1 MRKRFD
7 EQLLQ
12 VRGMLKEMCEVD
24 AEAMRLIERALASR
38 EDVSAPVRACERAA
52 DEKEREIERLCMRI
66 IVRQQPVAH
75 DLALVTSAVKMV
87 TDLERITDQAADIA
101 DIDILKG
108 AVSCAVPNS
117 LGAMMASAREMVER
131 CAAALDTFSLD
142 EARAIRRAD
151 DVVDGL
157 FAAVKRELAGMVDEK
172 DEDGEC
178 AMDMLMT
185 RARRRPRRQCRGVD
199 RLRRPRRAGIS
210 SHHKRQCSRTARC
223 LSLFFGT
230 MNS

>member
-1 MRKRFD
+1 
-7 EQLLQ
+7 
-12 VRGMLKEMCEVD
+12 
-24 AEAMRLIERALASR
+24 
-38 EDVSAPVRACERAA
+38 
-52 DEKEREIERLCMRI
+52 MRI

-101 DIDILKG
+101 DILKG
-108 AVSCAVPNS
+108 AVSCAVPKS
-117 LGAMMASAREMVER
+117 LGAMMASAREMVEM

-172 DEDGEC
+172 DGYAHDSKIP
-178 AMDMLMT
+178 

-210 SHHKRQCSRTARC
+210 SHHKRQCLRTARC

>member
-1 MRKRFD
+1 MRKLFD

-12 VRGMLKEMCEVD
+12 VRGMLKEMCELD
-24 AEAMRLIERALASR
+24 AEAMRLIERALISR
-38 EDVSAPVRACERAA
+38 EDVSAPVRVCERAA

-101 DIDILKG
+101 DILKG
-108 AVSCAVPNS
+108 AVSCAVPKS
-117 LGAMMASAREMVER
+117 LGAMMAAAREMVER

-142 EARAIRRAD
+142 EARTIRRAD

-157 FAAVKRELAGMVDEK
+157 FVAVRRELAGMVDEK

-185 RARRRPRRQCRGVD
+185 AKYLERVGDHAVNVAEWIIFAQGKE
-199 RLRRPRRAGIS
+199 S
-210 SHHKRQCSRTARC
+210 
-223 LSLFFGT
+223 
-230 MNS
+230 

>member
-87 TDLERITDQAADIA
+87 TDLERITDQAADI
-101 DIDILKG
+101 LKG
-108 AVSCAVPNS
+108 AVSCAVPKS
-117 LGAMMASAREMVER
+117 LGAMMSSAREMVER

-185 RARRRPRRQCRGVD
+185 AKYLERVGDHAVNVAEWIVFAARAEQE
-199 RLRRPRRAGIS
+199 
-210 SHHKRQCSRTARC
+210 
-223 LSLFFGT
+223 
-230 MNS
+230 

>member
-1 MRKRFD
+1 MMRKLFD

-101 DIDILKG
+101 DILKG
-108 AVSCAVPNS
+108 AVLCAVPKS

-185 RARRRPRRQCRGVD
+185 AKYLERVGDHAVNVAEWIVFAARAEQE
-199 RLRRPRRAGIS
+199 
-210 SHHKRQCSRTARC
+210 
-223 LSLFFGT
+223 
-230 MNS
+230 

>member
-1 MRKRFD
+1 MRKQYD

-12 VRGMLKEMCEVD
+12 IKDMLKEMCEVD

-101 DIDILKG
+101 DILKG
-108 AVSCAVPNS
+108 AAYCDVPNS
-117 LGAMMASAREMVER
+117 LSEMMTAARKMVER
-131 CAAALDTFSLD
+131 CVCALDTFSLD

-157 FAAVKRELAGMVDEK
+157 FVAVKRELAGMVDEGG
-172 DEDGEC
+172 EGGEC
-178 AMDMLMT
+178 AMDMLMIAKYLERIGDHAVNVT
-185 RARRRPRRQCRGVD
+185 EWIVFAARVENG
-199 RLRRPRRAGIS
+199 
-210 SHHKRQCSRTARC
+210 
-223 LSLFFGT
+223 
-230 MNS
+230 